1 MLAVMRWPHFT
12 RLFAASLL
20 LIVTGAAQAQSD
32 GTMRRIHVPILM
44 YHYISPLPENVDNI
58 RRDLTVLPDVFERQL
73 VYLADEGYQTISMY
87 QLYDAL
93 MTGAPLP
100 PKPIILT
107 FDDGYIDHYQYV
119 FPALQRH
126 DMTGTFFVI
135 TGRTDA
141 NDPAYMSWAQINEM
155 ARAGMSM
162 EPHTKYH
169 RSLSERDRDFLIYE
183 LLGSQESITAHT
195 GGAGRML
202 AYPAGE
208 YDAAALEI
216 ADEIDFWMAVTTQP
230 GMDQVSSSR
239 LELPRVRVS
248 YNTGVSGLPYLLG
261 GSWLVQGQ

>member
-1 MLAVMRWPHFT
+1 L
-12 RLFAASLL
+12 LILGLL
-20 LIVTGAAQAQSD
+20 LIVTRAAAAQGD

-44 YHYISPLPENVDNI
+44 YHYVSPLPPDADDI

-73 VYLADEGYQTISMY
+73 VYLANEGYQTISLY

-93 MTGAPLP
+93 MNGAPLP

-126 DMTGTFFVI
+126 GMTGTFFVI
-135 TGRTDA
+135 TGRTDS

-169 RSLSERDRDFLIYE
+169 
-183 LLGSQESITAHT
+183 
-195 GGAGRML
+195 
-202 AYPAGE
+202 
-208 YDAAALEI
+208 
-216 ADEIDFWMAVTTQP
+216 
-230 GMDQVSSSR
+230 
-239 LELPRVRVS
+239 
-248 YNTGVSGLPYLLG
+248 
-261 GSWLVQGQ
+261 